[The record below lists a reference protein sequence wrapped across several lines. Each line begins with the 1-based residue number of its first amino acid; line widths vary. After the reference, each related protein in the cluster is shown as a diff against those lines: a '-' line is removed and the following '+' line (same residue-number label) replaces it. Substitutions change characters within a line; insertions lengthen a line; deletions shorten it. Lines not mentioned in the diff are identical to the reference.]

1 MWIVRVALNR
11 PYTFV
16 VLALLILGIGPFTI
30 ARTPTDIFP
39 NIDIPVVVA
48 MFQYSGLSAQ
58 EMADRIIS
66 NYERSLTTAV
76 NDIEHIES
84 TSLRGVSI
92 VKIFLQPGAKVDLA
106 VAQTTAVS
114 QAMLRQAPAGT
125 TPPFILQY
133 NASSVPIIQLA
144 LSGRG
149 LSEQQLFDL
158 GVNFMRPQLAT
169 VSGAALPWPYGGKQ
183 PQIQVDLDPG
193 ALQAQNLAPADVVNA
208 ISNQNLI
215 LPSGTSK
222 IGTYEYDVDLNAS
235 PRTVDEL
242 NDLPIKTVRGTPIYI
257 RDVAHVRN
265 GYPPQTNIARVDG
278 QRAALMVVMKTG
290 NASTLDVI
298 SNIKA
303 AVARVLP
310 SLPQNL
316 EVKPLADQ
324 SLFVRASI
332 DGVLREAV
340 VAACLTALMILIFLG
355 SWRSTLIIAVSIPL
369 SILSSIIVLSA
380 LGETLNI
387 MTLGGLA
394 LAVGILVDDATV
406 AIENINT
413 QLEAGKDLE
422 PAILDGAQQIA
433 IPAFVSTICICI
445 VFVPMFFLT
454 GVARYLFVPMAEAVV
469 FAMLASYVLSR
480 TLVPTMAKYL
490 LHAHEASH
498 HGATT
503 SRNPFVRIQR
513 AIDGQFLRLRD
524 AYRGLLAGAV
534 RRRALFGVLFLA
546 ACVGSLGLVRWVGED
561 FFPSVDSG
569 QFKLHLRAP
578 TGTRIEET
586 AALCDRVQETIRTV
600 IPPEEIVSVIDN
612 IGLPYSGINLAYT
625 NSAPIGSSDADILV
639 ALKRDH
645 RPTDRYMHDLRM
657 KLIRE
662 YPGVQFSFI
671 AADIVTQILNFGL
684 PAPIDIQ
691 VVGRNLDAN
700 RRFASSLVTRLA
712 QVPGMVDVRVHQA
725 FNQPL
730 LHLEVDRTRAVDTGF
745 TQRDVANNLLISLS
759 GSAQTTPTF
768 WLNPQTGVSYF
779 IATQTPQYKVGSIED
794 INTITVSPSTPGSRP
809 QMLEAVASMRRESHM
824 AVVTHVNVQPVID
837 IFGAVQGRDLGGVA
851 RDMQPMLD
859 AAVANG
865 ELPRG
870 SQLVVRGQV
879 DTMRSSFVG
888 LVAGL
893 GLAIVLVY
901 LLIVVN
907 FQSWLDPFIIIS
919 ALPAALA
926 GIVGMLFATH
936 TTISVPSLT
945 GAIMC
950 MGVATANSILV
961 VSFAKDRLA
970 EGVPAAAAAV
980 EAGFTRF
987 RPVLMTALAMI
998 IGMVPMALGFG
1009 EGGEQNAPLG
1019 RAVIGGLT
1027 LATVATLFFVP
1038 AVFALFHRRTAV
1050 PVGPVSPETPETR

>member
-16 VLALLILGIGPFTI
+16 VLALLILGIGPLTI

-39 NIDIPVVVA
+39 NIDIPVVSVIWN
-48 MFQYSGLSAQ
+48 YGGLSAQ

-66 NYERSLTTAV
+66 NFERSLTTAV

-84 TSLRGVSI
+84 QSLRGISV
-92 VKIFLQPGAKVDLA
+92 VKVFLQPGAKIDLA

-114 QAMLRQAPAGT
+114 QAMLRQAPVGT
-125 TPPFILQY
+125 TPPFIITY

-158 GVNFMRPQLAT
+158 GVNFIRPQLAT
-169 VSGAALPWPYGGKQ
+169 VSGAAIPWPYGGKQ
-183 PQIQVDLDPG
+183 PQIQVDLDPA
-193 ALQAQNLAPADVVNA
+193 ALQAQHLAPADVVNA
-208 ISNQNLI
+208 ITQQNLI

-222 IGTYEYDVDLNAS
+222 IGSIEYDVDLNAS
-235 PRTVDEL
+235 PRTVAEL
-242 NDLPIKTVRGTPIYI
+242 NDLPIKTVGTTPIYI
-257 RDVAHVRN
+257 HDVAHVRN

-278 QRAALMVVMKTG
+278 QRAALMVIQKTG

-298 SNIKA
+298 ANIKA
-303 AVARVLP
+303 AVAHVLP
-310 SLPQNL
+310 GLPPNL

-332 DGVLREAV
+332 VGVLREAV
-340 VAACLTALMILIFLG
+340 IAACLTALMILVFLG

-369 SILSSIIVLSA
+369 SVLSSIIALSA
-380 LGETLNI
+380 LGETINI

-406 AIENINT
+406 AIENINWH
-413 QLEAGKDLE
+413 LEQGKDLE
-422 PAILDGAQQIA
+422 PAILDGSQQIA
-433 IPAFVSTICICI
+433 VPAFVSTICICI

-490 LHAHEASH
+490 LKAHVDAHAAHR
-498 HGATT
+498 
-503 SRNPFVRIQR
+503 SRNPLVRAQEALDR
-513 AIDGQFLRLRD
+513 GFMRLRD
-524 AYRGLLAGAV
+524 GYRATLASAV
-534 RRRALFGVLFLA
+534 ARRGVFVLIFFA
-546 ACVGSLGLVRWVGED
+546 ACAVSLGLVRWVGED

-586 AALCDRVQETIRTV
+586 AALCDRVQHAIREV
-600 IPPEEIVSVIDN
+600 IPEKEIVSVIDN
-612 IGLPYSGINLAYT
+612 IGLPYSGINLSYT

-639 ALKRDH
+639 TLAADH
-645 RPTDRYMHDLRM
+645 EPTDRYVHDLRR
-657 KLIRE
+657 KLARE
-662 YPGVQFSFI
+662 FPGVLVSFI
-671 AADIVTQILNFGL
+671 PADIVTQILNFGL
-684 PAPIDIQ
+684 PAPIDVQ
-691 VVGRNLDAN
+691 VVGRDLEGN
-700 RRFASSLVTRLA
+700 RRFAAGLISKLA
-712 QVPGMVDVRVHQA
+712 QVPGMVDLRVHQA

-730 LHLEVDRTRAVDTGF
+730 LHLDVDRTRAVQTGF

-759 GSAQTTPTF
+759 GSAQVTPTF
-768 WLNPQTGVSYF
+768 WLNPATGVSYT
-779 IATQTPQYKVGSIED
+779 IATQTPQNKVDSLADLG
-794 INTITVSPSTPGSRP
+794 TIPLVGTSGAQPPQVLEALATVS
-809 QMLEAVASMRRESHM
+809 RESHM
-824 AVVTHVNVQPVID
+824 AVASHYNVQPVID

-851 RDMQPMLD
+851 REMQPILD
-859 AAVANG
+859 AAKKN
-865 ELPRG
+865 LPRG
-870 SQLVVRGQV
+870 SQIVVRGTV
-879 DTMRSSFVG
+879 ETMTSSFVG
-888 LVAGL
+888 LLAGL
-893 GLAIVLVY
+893 ALAIVLVY

-926 GIVGMLFATH
+926 GIVWMLFLSH
-936 TTISVPSLT
+936 TTINVPSLT

-961 VSFAKDRLA
+961 VSFAKEQLGL
-970 EGVPAAAAAV
+970 GVAPADAAV
-980 EAGFTRF
+980 AAGYTRF

-998 IGMVPMALGFG
+998 IGMVPMAIGLG

-1038 AVFALFHRRTAV
+1038 AVFAIFHR
-1050 PVGPVSPETPETR
+1050 GPAAAADKDSTTHA

>member
-1 MWIVRVALNR
+1 MWIVRIALNR

-16 VLALLILGIGPFTI
+16 VLALLILGIGPLTI

-39 NIDIPVVVA
+39 NIDIPVVSVIWN
-48 MFQYSGLSAQ
+48 YGGLSAQ

-66 NYERSLTTAV
+66 NFERSLTTAV

-84 TSLRGVSI
+84 TSLRGISV
-92 VKIFLQPGAKVDLA
+92 VKVFLQPGAKIDLA
-106 VAQTTAVS
+106 VAQATAVS

-125 TPPFILQY
+125 TPPFIITY

-158 GVNFMRPQLAT
+158 GVNFIRPQLAT
-169 VSGAALPWPYGGKQ
+169 VSGAAIPWPYGGKQ
-183 PQIQVDLDPG
+183 PQIQVDLDPA
-193 ALQAQNLAPADVVNA
+193 ALQAQHLAPADVVTA
-208 ISNQNLI
+208 ITQQNLI

-222 IGTYEYDVDLNAS
+222 IGSFEYDVDLNAS
-235 PRTVDEL
+235 PRTVAEL
-242 NDLPIKTVRGTPIYI
+242 NDLPIKTVGTTPIYI

-265 GYPPQTNIARVDG
+265 GSPPQTNIARVDG
-278 QRAALMVVMKTG
+278 QRAALMVIQKTG

-298 SNIKA
+298 ANVKA

-310 SLPQNL
+310 GLPPNL
-316 EVKPLADQ
+316 VVKPLADQ

-332 DGVLREAV
+332 QGVLREAV
-340 VAACLTALMILIFLG
+340 IAACLTALMILVFLG

-380 LGETLNI
+380 LGETINI

-406 AIENINT
+406 AIENINWH
-413 QLEAGKDLE
+413 LEQGKDLE
-422 PAILDGAQQIA
+422 PAILDGSQQIA

-445 VFVPMFFLT
+445 VFVPMFFLA

-490 LHAHEASH
+490 LHAHEEV
-498 HGATT
+498 HGATR
-503 SRNPFVRIQR
+503 SRNPFVRLQH
-513 AIDGQFLRLRD
+513 AIDNGFMRIREG
-524 AYRGLLAGAV
+524 YRGVLQQAV
-534 RRRALFGVLFLA
+534 ERRRLFALLFFGG
-546 ACVGSLGLVRWVGED
+546 CVVSLLLVGWVGED

-586 AALCDRVQETIRTV
+586 AALCDRVEQAIREV
-600 IPPEEIVSVIDN
+600 IPSKEIVSVIDN
-612 IGLPYSGINLAYT
+612 IGLPYSGINLSYT

-639 ALKRDH
+639 SLSRDH
-645 RPTDRYMHDLRM
+645 RPTDQYVHDLRR
-657 KLIRE
+657 KLAQE
-662 YPGVQFSFI
+662 FPGVLASFI
-671 AADIVTQILNFGL
+671 PADIVTQILNFGL
-684 PAPIDIQ
+684 PAPIDVQ
-691 VVGRNLDAN
+691 VVGRNVEAN
-700 RRFASSLVTRLA
+700 RRFAASLVTKLA
-712 QVPGMVDVRVHQA
+712 QVPGMVDLRVHQA

-730 LHLEVDRTRAVDTGF
+730 LHLDVDRTRAVQTGF

-759 GSAQTTPTF
+759 GSAQVTPTF
-768 WLNPQTGVSYF
+768 WLNPATGVSYT
-779 IATQTPQYKVGSIED
+779 IATQTPQYKIDSLQQIGNIPLVGGD
-794 INTITVSPSTPGSRP
+794 GQRP
-809 QMLEAVASMRRESHM
+809 QVLEALASVSREAHLAVASHF
-824 AVVTHVNVQPVID
+824 NVQPVID

-851 RDMQPMLD
+851 REMQPILD
-859 AAVANG
+859 AA
-865 ELPRG
+865 EKDLPHG
-870 SQLVVRGQV
+870 SQIVVHGTV
-879 DTMRSSFVG
+879 ETMTSSFVG
-888 LVAGL
+888 LLAGL
-893 GLAIVLVY
+893 ALAVVLVY

-926 GIVGMLFATH
+926 GIVWILFLSH
-936 TTISVPSLT
+936 TTINVPSLT

-961 VSFAKDRLA
+961 VSFAKEQFA
-970 EGVPAAAAAV
+970 AGMPAADAAV
-980 EAGFTRF
+980 AAGFTRF

-998 IGMVPMALGFG
+998 IGMVPMAVGLG

-1027 LATVATLFFVP
+1027 FATVATLFFVP
-1038 AVFALFHRRTAV
+1038 AVFALLHRRA
-1050 PVGPVSPETPETR
+1050 S